1 MIPFI
6 FHGKVIKHEEFT
18 MLISFLTQIEE
29 LFKYL
34 KIGKVNTITQPLTH
48 EEGVN
53 TVLSIGHT
61 NLDSILICT
70 NKVYFD
76 YDIQLEISSS
86 SNIYTE
92 QELYHY
98 FQTYIFDEISKIFDA
113 KLITVSVKHDTFTML
128 SATVQL
134 IGLCT
139 YDREKG
145 EYNW

>member
-1 MIPFI
+1 
-6 FHGKVIKHEEFT
+6 
-18 MLISFLTQIEE
+18 MLISFLTQIEG
-29 LFKYL
+29 LFKCL
-34 KIGKVNTITQPLTH
+34 KIGKVNTITQPLTD

-113 KLITVSVKHDTFTML
+113 KLITISVKHDTFTML
-128 SATVQL
+128 SATVQI